1 MRFAHSLLAPAALAI
16 AALGLAAPQL
26 ANAHTALVSSSP
38 AANATVA
45 APTKIE
51 LRFNEAIIGATA
63 RTEIAMTGMPGMG
76 SHAPMPITGFTAQ
89 LGKDRKS
96 MTLLLRRP
104 LSAHVRRREMK
115 ATRSVTTDMNSNY
128 RRQHCVGSNFIRSA
142 RAVLASL
149 AGYTVSSSEAIPA
162 FCLRRRKLCHAFHHS
177 GNEQPALAFSRPAW
191 LHHSSSLSVCSLLL
205 RSCCSRLCLISRH
218 SLEARAFHGPATAS
232 KNASQGGALCAA

>member
-104 LSAHVRRREMK
+104 LSAGTYR
-115 ATRSVTTDMNSNY
+115 VTWT
-128 RRQHCVGSNFIRSA
+128 A
-142 RAVLASL
+142 
-149 AGYTVSSSEAIPA
+149 AGADTH
-162 FCLRRRKLCHAFHHS
+162 RMS
-177 GNEQPALAFSRPAW
+177 GNFSFTVR
-191 LHHSSSLSVCSLLL
+191 
-205 RSCCSRLCLISRH
+205 
-218 SLEARAFHGPATAS
+218 
-232 KNASQGGALCAA
+232 